1 MKWKLANKS
10 KSYMFACIIINFVS
24 SFLDLLLGY
33 ANVKLQLSSFFPKLH
48 TFFSK

>member
-10 KSYMFACIIINFVS
+10 KSYMFARIIINFVS

-33 ANVKLQLSSFFPKLH
+33 ANVKLQLSSFFPN
-48 TFFSK
+48 